1 MREAAL
7 HRPVDWYGFPP
18 YVPLGMRRSI
28 PPKPPPEAVRDD
40 VGASESLVAPEASE
54 ASVASVA
61 VPDRSEPVSPVR
73 RRRKRRRLS
82 VTLRVRLRW

>member
-61 VPDRSEPVSPVR
+61 VPAVLSRCH
-73 RRRKRRRLS
+73 RLGVGGS
-82 VTLRVRLRW
+82 GGG